1 MFARTM
7 RAICGVYMKPME
19 KMMAGTE
26 LPKISTRTAASA
38 MPGTD
43 MMMSSTRMI
52 TSEMLLRATAA
63 IAPTIE
69 PHTNANSVAPK
80 PITSEYCPP

>member
-1 MFARTM
+1 MLARTM

-26 LPKISTRTAASA
+26 LPRIKTRTAARA

-43 MMMSSTRMI
+43 MMMSSRRMM
-52 TSEMLLRATAA
+52 TSDTALRETAATA
-63 IAPTIE
+63 PTLE
-69 PHTNANSVAPK
+69 PHTSANRVAPK
-80 PITSEYCPP
+80 PMTSE

>member
-1 MFARTM
+1 M

-26 LPKISTRTAASA
+26 LPRMVTSTAARA

-43 MMMSSTRMI
+43 MMMSRMRMMTSETALRETAARAPTMEPSTRAKSTEPKPM
-52 TSEMLLRATAA
+52 TSEMR
-63 IAPTIE
+63 
-69 PHTNANSVAPK
+69 
-80 PITSEYCPP
+80 PP

>member
-1 MFARTM
+1 MFARTI

-26 LPKISTRTAASA
+26 LPRISTRTAARA

-43 MMMSSTRMI
+43 MMMSRTRMM
-52 TSEMLLRATAA
+52 TSETLLRATAA
-63 IAPTIE
+63 MAPTIE
-69 PHTNANSVAPK
+69 PKNRANRVAPK
-80 PITSEYCPP
+80 PITKE